1 MSVPTAHLPTI
12 IIVPGIF
19 HVAWHMN
26 LLVTE
31 LCTLGFETQ
40 VLDLPTVNASPEPD
54 CYERDVA
61 TIKTAIANQV
71 NANKDVI
78 LLMHSYGGIPGTE
91 AACGF
96 GTSTANTGKPQGV
109 VRKLIYLTALMFKED
124 TNILS
129 VPYPW
134 PIVAKP
140 DEQVYPHH
148 PTTHQASLLPVIN

>member
-31 LCTLGFETQ
+31 LHTLGFETQ

-96 GTSTANTGKPQGV
+96 GTTTPINTSKPHGV
-109 VRKLIYLTALMFKED
+109 VLKLIYLAALLFKED

-129 VPYPW
+129 IPYPW

-140 DEQVYPHH
+140 DEQVYHRP
-148 PTTHQASLLPVIN
+148 PTTHLFPQVN